1 MSSKL
6 LPLSFWAGLL
16 LVGLLGLM
24 SMMNSAPV
32 FAQSNQEKILG
43 QLCDGPN
50 RDFDANCNANAAE
63 NEAAQIFRRVVQTAL
78 WVAGIVSFVMV
89 IIGGLMYVF
98 SSGGPEQTA
107 RARSTIIYALVGLTV
122 AFAGIFL
129 IEFVLDETATNNPS
143 LDDRLP
149 TESNTFRGGR

>member
-1 MSSKL
+1 MSR
-6 LPLSFWAGLL
+6 LSLSLRVGLL
-16 LVGLLGLM
+16 LVGLLGFM
-24 SMMNSAPV
+24 TITSATPV
-32 FAQSNQEKILG
+32 LAAESPQEKILG
-43 QLCDGPN
+43 QLCDGPD

-63 NEAAQIFRRVVQTAL
+63 TETAQIFRRVVQTAL
-78 WVAGIVSFVMV
+78 WVAGIVSLFAV
-89 IIGGLMYVF
+89 IVGGLMYVF

-129 IEFVLDETATNNPS
+129 LEFVIKETPTNNPS

-149 TESNTFRGGR
+149 TENNTFRGGR